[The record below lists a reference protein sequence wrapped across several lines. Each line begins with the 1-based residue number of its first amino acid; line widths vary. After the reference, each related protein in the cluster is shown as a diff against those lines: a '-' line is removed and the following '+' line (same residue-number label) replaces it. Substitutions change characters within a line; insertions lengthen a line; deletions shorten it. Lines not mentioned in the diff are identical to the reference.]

1 MGNTPSTSAQPDASQ
16 ADGIQEVLNVW
27 ASLKLKDQPNAQ
39 PDAVIVTGPDLSSP
53 LEEINRPAAQAVYT
67 PIKENEFRIV
77 TIQPG
82 SDDDP
87 IRCNLSVVEDDHV
100 PEYQALSYVCKC
112 TVMLAVHLGTDFPEK
127 GEAKRIR
134 KQFTS
139 MTRRGRSQRICLQL

>member
-67 PIKENEFRIV
+67 PIKETN
-77 TIQPG
+77 
-82 SDDDP
+82 S
-87 IRCNLSVVEDDHV
+87 
-100 PEYQALSYVCKC
+100 ALS
-112 TVMLAVHLGTDFPEK
+112 
-127 GEAKRIR
+127 
-134 KQFTS
+134 QFSPGVTTIPS
-139 MTRRGRSQRICLQL
+139 DAICL